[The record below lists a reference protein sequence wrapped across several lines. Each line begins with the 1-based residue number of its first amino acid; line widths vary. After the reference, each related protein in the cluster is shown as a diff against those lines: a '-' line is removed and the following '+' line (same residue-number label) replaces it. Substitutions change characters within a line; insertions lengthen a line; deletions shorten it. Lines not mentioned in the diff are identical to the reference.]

1 MRRSNLVE
9 GIKPVFEFRAN
20 AAKLIERVR
29 DTGRPLVLTQHGHSA
44 AVVLDVDEYEKL
56 LEEVELLR
64 DVHLAEK
71 QIESGKG
78 VSNRKARQE
87 IRRRFQR

>member
-1 MRRSNLVE
+1 MRRPSLVKD
-9 GIKPVFEFRAN
+9 IKPVSEFRAN

-29 DTGRPLVLTQHGHSA
+29 DTGRPLVLTQRGHSA

-64 DVHLAEK
+64 DIQLAEK
-71 QIESGKG
+71 QIDGGKG
-78 VSNRKARQE
+78 VSNRKAKQE
-87 IRRRFQR
+87 ILRRLKR